1 MSTRLTPGE
10 VDAYLARIGLR
21 ARPAADWDGL
31 AALMTAHLLSVPF
44 ENLDIQLGRGVV
56 LDPDHLFEK
65 IVRRRRGGYCYELNG
80 LFGRLLDALGFD
92 RRPVSARVWYRDPP
106 ETPGLTHTANVVT
119 LGDREALADVGFGG
133 TTARAPL
140 LLPSGGKD
148 STEAEDEDGRVRL
161 RRWPPHGFLVERLT
175 PDGWQ
180 AQFST
185 DAREA
190 YASDAALGSHYMST
204 HPGSH
209 FVTGV
214 VVGLFTPEG
223 RDGLTGRTL
232 TVRRGWETERREL
245 TDDAVRAALTA
256 RFGLDLGDETGALI
270 ATLPEVRN

>member
-1 MSTRLTPGE
+1 MSTGLTPGE

-21 ARPAADWDGL
+21 ARPAADRDGL

-80 LFGRLLDALGFD
+80 LFGRCLDALGFD

-106 ETPGLTHTANVVT
+106 ETPGLTHTLNVAT
-119 LGDREALADVGFGG
+119 LPEGEVLADVGFGG
-133 TTARAPL
+133 TTARVPL
-140 LLPSGGKD
+140 LLPEQD
-148 STEAEDEDGRVRL
+148 VTLAEDEDGQVRL
-161 RRWPPHGFLVERLT
+161 RRFDPHGFLIERRT
-175 PDGWQ
+175 PEGWQ

-190 YASDAALGSHYMST
+190 YPSDAALGSHYMST
-204 HPGSH
+204 HPSSH

-232 TVRRGWETERREL
+232 TVRRSWETERREL
-245 TDDAVRAALTA
+245 TDDAVRATLTE
-256 RFGLDLGDETGALI
+256 RFGLDLGDETDALI
-270 ATLPEVRN
+270 ARLPPA